1 MMDDLAYLPVLK
13 LPVLPS
19 RITRI
24 FEPGYVICRDD
35 VLLVLHYVQQ
45 KVALEDP
52 LLMDL
57 PKPRL
62 ITNFQYFSEAAMLL
76 LGEHTSSYSTQ
87 ERLRTCLHEALYGLR
102 GEMQQSSMNYSV
114 S

>member
-76 LGEHTSSYSTQ
+76 LGEHTASHSTQ
-87 ERLRTCLHEALYGLR
+87 ERLKTCLHEALYGLR
-102 GEMQQSSMNYSV
+102 GEMQQGSINYSL

>member
-1 MMDDLAYLPVLK
+1 MDDLVYLPVLK
-13 LPVLPS
+13 PPVVPS

-76 LGEHTSSYSTQ
+76 LGKHTSHSTQ

-102 GEMQQSSMNYSV
+102 GEMQQSSINYSV

>member
-1 MMDDLAYLPVLK
+1 MMDDLTCLPVLDQ
-13 LPVLPS
+13 PVVPS

-52 LLMDL
+52 LIMNL

-76 LGEHTSSYSTQ
+76 LGERTATHSTQ
-87 ERLRTCLHEALYGLR
+87 ERLKTCLHEAIYGLR
-102 GEMQQSSMNYSV
+102 GEMQHEVTNYSV

>member
-1 MMDDLAYLPVLK
+1 MMDDLTSPSVRNLPAV
-13 LPVLPS
+13 PS

-24 FEPGYVICRDD
+24 FEPGYVICRND

-52 LLMDL
+52 LITDL

-62 ITNFQYFSEAAMLL
+62 IANFQHFSEAAILL
-76 LGEHTSSYSTQ
+76 LGEHTASHSTQ
-87 ERLRTCLHEALYGLR
+87 ERLKNCLHEALYGLR
-102 GEMQQSSMNYSV
+102 GEMQQDKLTYSV

>member
-1 MMDDLAYLPVLK
+1 MDDLTYLPVLK
-13 LPVLPS
+13 LPVVPS

-76 LGEHTSSYSTQ
+76 LGEHTSHSTQ
-87 ERLRTCLHEALYGLR
+87 ERLRTCLREALYGLR
-102 GEMQQSSMNYSV
+102 GEMQQSSINYSV